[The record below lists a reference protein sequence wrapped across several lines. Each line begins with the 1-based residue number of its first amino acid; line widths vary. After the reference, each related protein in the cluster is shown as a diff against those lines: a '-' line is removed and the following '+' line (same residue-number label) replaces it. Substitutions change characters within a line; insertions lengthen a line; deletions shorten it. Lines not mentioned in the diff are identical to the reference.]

1 MEEKQNYWK
10 ELKTFRQK
18 AEYFWDYHKWK
29 VIIPIV
35 VLIFAI
41 SFISSYLEETA
52 ERALAVA
59 IVDARDSE
67 AVEKLIK
74 EDYADA
80 RGIDTQKTPI
90 RIESG
95 MVYPKVMDERAAAD
109 TVTVA
114 SIQKYSAMLINGTI
128 DINISPTWVV
138 EEYGK
143 ADAYRNLKELLPEKV
158 YHSIEDKLFWC
169 KDATGTEIPAGIYVD
184 DKAVLG
190 EFYDDGVPILTV
202 SAYSGRVEEAVAF
215 IEWFIEQ

>member
-10 ELKTFRQK
+10 ELKTFRKK
-18 AEYFWDYHKWK
+18 AEYFWEYHKWK

-35 VLIFAI
+35 VLIVAI

-59 IVDARDSE
+59 IVNARDSE
-67 AVEKLIK
+67 AAEKLIK
-74 EDYADA
+74 EEYANA
-80 RGIDTQKTPI
+80 QGIDVQKTPI

-95 MVYPKVMDERAAAD
+95 LVYPKVMDEVAATD

-114 SIQKYSAMLINGTI
+114 SIQKYTAMLTSGTI
-128 DINISPTWVV
+128 DISISPTWVV

-143 ADAYRNLKELLPEKV
+143 ADAYCSLNALLSEEV
-158 YHSIEDKLFWC
+158 YHNIEEKLFWC
-169 KDATGTEIPAGIYVD
+169 KDSTGTEIPVGIYVD

-202 SAYSGRVEEAVAF
+202 SAYSGRLEEAVAF
-215 IEWFIEQ
+215 IEWFLKQ